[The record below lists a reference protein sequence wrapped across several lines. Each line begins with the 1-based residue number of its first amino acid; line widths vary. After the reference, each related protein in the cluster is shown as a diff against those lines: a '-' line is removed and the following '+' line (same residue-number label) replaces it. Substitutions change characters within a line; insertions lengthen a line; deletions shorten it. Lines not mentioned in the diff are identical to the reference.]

1 MLLLRGGAVLQ
12 GCRSLACSPPRRVES
27 QVLCYYCLS
36 GGGLLPVAPNP
47 LKPPLVHAVLSPYW
61 TFVLGESGKN
71 KIRREPHAPVGVS
84 GFGGAEVDR
93 RREA

>member
-1 MLLLRGGAVLQ
+1 MITGLSVPGLLPTPQGGESGLMLLR
-12 GCRSLACSPPRRVES
+12 
-27 QVLCYYCLS
+27 CLP

-61 TFVLGESGKN
+61 AFVLGESGKN

-84 GFGGAEVDR
+84 GFGGAEDDR
-93 RREA
+93 RREP